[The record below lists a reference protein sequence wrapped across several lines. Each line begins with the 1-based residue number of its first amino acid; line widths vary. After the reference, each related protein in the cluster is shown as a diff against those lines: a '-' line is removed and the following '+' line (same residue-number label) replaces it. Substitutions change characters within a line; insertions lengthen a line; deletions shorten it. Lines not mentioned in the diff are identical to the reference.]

1 MANSNPGKPG
11 TPIICP
17 SCSATPLALDNGHL
31 ICTSRTCQH
40 EVPRAGKVH
49 DLDVDAGD
57 TRLDVADYTA
67 QNFANEQSYRN
78 LFADLDR
85 IVTEIMGDGDI
96 DQTLEIGAGS
106 GAWTWGLSRSERF
119 HNLYATDISH
129 GFLSLLA
136 DHCDAPGTLVMRAPG
151 ESLRFQPDSL
161 DLVLGRSV
169 LHHIHDYPALLE
181 QVRGWLKPGG
191 VAIFFEPCL
200 QGKLWVA
207 FFMDAIRRIDEQAR
221 QRNETLDE
229 DQRRPTLSTDA
240 KRRLEGGMR
249 HILKDFYHADIEQIR
264 PNIEDKYVFDIQTL
278 LDQARASGFREAGHI
293 SLPQNG
299 GLALTRIKNTL
310 KAVLK
315 DEQAI
320 LDQYTPLFDA
330 FSATFGI
337 DDMTPP
343 IAPMVYF
350 WFRA

>member
-1 MANSNPGKPG
+1 MPNQVLSARE

-17 SCSATPLALDNGHL
+17 SCLTASLTLSNGALF
-31 ICTSRTCQH
+31 CSSESCRH

-49 DLDVDAGD
+49 DLDVGAGD
-57 TRLDVADYTA
+57 TRLDIEEYTA
-67 QNFANEQSYRN
+67 QNFSNEKSYRT
-78 LFADLDR
+78 LFDELDKT
-85 IVTEIMGDGDI
+85 VTRIMGEGEI
-96 DQTLEIGAGS
+96 GQTLEIGAGS
-106 GAWTWGLSRSERF
+106 GAWTWGLSRSERY
-119 HNLYATDISH
+119 HNVYATDISH

-136 DHCDAPGTLVMRAPG
+136 DHCDAPGTLVMRTPG
-151 ESLRFQPDSL
+151 QSLNYRPDSL

-169 LHHIHDYPALLE
+169 LHHIHDYPSMLKQL
-181 QVRGWLKPGG
+181 RGWLKPGG

-207 FFMDAIRRIDEQAR
+207 FFMDAIRRIDEQTR

-240 KRRLEGGMR
+240 KRHLEGGMR

-278 LDQARASGFREAGHI
+278 LDQARASGFREGDYI

-299 GLALTRIKNTL
+299 GLALARIKNTL
-310 KAVLK
+310 RAVLK
-315 DEQAI
+315 DEQTI

-337 DDMTPP
+337 DDKTPP

>member
-1 MANSNPGKPG
+1 MADSNPGKPG

-17 SCSATPLALDNGHL
+17 SCNAAPLALDGGRL
-31 ICTSRTCQH
+31 ICTSVSCQR
-40 EVPRAGKVH
+40 EVPRAGKIH
-49 DLDVDAGD
+49 DLDLDAGD
-57 TRLDVADYTA
+57 TQLDVADYTA

-78 LFADLDR
+78 LFADLDK
-85 IVTEIMGDGDI
+85 IVTQIVGEGDI
-96 DQTLEIGAGS
+96 GQTLEIGAGS

-119 HNLYATDISH
+119 HTLYATDISH

-136 DHCDAPGTLVMRAPG
+136 DHCDTPGTHVMRASG
-151 ESLRFQPDSL
+151 QSLKFQPNSL

-181 QVRGWLKPGG
+181 QARSWLKPGG

-207 FFMDAIRRIDEQAR
+207 FFMDIIRRLDEQTRQRNQNLDEQAR
-221 QRNETLDE
+221 V
-229 DQRRPTLSTDA
+229 PTLSPEA
-240 KRRLEGGMR
+240 RQRLEGGMR

-264 PNIEDKYVFDIQTL
+264 PDIEDKYVFDIETL
-278 LDQARASGFREAGHI
+278 LDQAKASGFSEANYI

-310 KAVLK
+310 KVVLK
-315 DEQAI
+315 DEQTI

>member
-1 MANSNPGKPG
+1 MPNQTISDQE

-17 SCSATPLALDNGHL
+17 SCLEASLTLRDGAL
-31 ICTSRTCQH
+31 ICPSASCRH
-40 EVPRAGKVH
+40 VVPRTGKVH

-57 TRLDVADYTA
+57 TQLDIAEYTA
-67 QNFANEQSYRN
+67 QNFSNEKSYRT
-78 LFADLDR
+78 LFDELDKT
-85 IVTEIMGDGDI
+85 VTRIMGEGDI
-96 DQTLEIGAGS
+96 GQTLEIGAGS
-106 GAWTWGLSRSERF
+106 GAWTWGLSRSERY
-119 HNLYATDISH
+119 HNVYATDISH

-136 DHCDAPGTLVMRAPG
+136 DHCDAPGTLVMRTPG
-151 ESLRFQPDSL
+151 QSLNYQPNSL

-169 LHHIHDYPALLE
+169 LHHIHDYPSMLKQL
-181 QVRGWLKPGG
+181 RGWLKPGG

-207 FFMDAIRRIDEQAR
+207 FFLDAVRRIDEQTGR
-221 QRNETLDE
+221 RNQNLEE
-229 DQRRPTLSTDA
+229 RHRWPTLSTDA

-249 HILKDFYHADIEQIR
+249 HILKDFYHADIDRIR
-264 PNIEDKYVFDIQTL
+264 PDIEDKYVFDIDTL
-278 LDQARASGFREAGHI
+278 LNQARSAGFSETDYI

-310 KAVLK
+310 QAVLK
-315 DEQAI
+315 DEQTI

-337 DDMTPP
+337 DDITPP